1 MPELP
6 EVETICRGLR
16 KHLLGRTIERVEV
29 HSADVI
35 HQKEL
40 DAAAFSRVLTSQTI
54 EGVQRRGK
62 YILFQLRH
70 DGGESW
76 LVCHLRMTGRLL
88 LRPQGETRSK
98 HTHAVFTLDD
108 GRLLLYEDVRRF
120 GGFTYHEQDPR
131 MLPPLLDLGPEP
143 LTETFSAES
152 FRACCRG
159 RKRPVKSQL
168 LDQHIVAGI
177 GNIYADEILFR
188 AGVRPRKQAARLTS
202 GECAAIVQATKEVL
216 TEAIDAGGSTIRD
229 YVDSE
234 MQSGSYQFA
243 HQVYGRAGEPCRRCG
258 TILKSVSVGGRSSVY
273 CPTCQKS

>member
-88 LRPQGETRSK
+88 LRPQDETHSK

-131 MLPPLLDLGPEP
+131 MLPPLSDLGPEP
-143 LTETFSAES
+143 LTETFSAEG
-152 FRACCRG
+152 FRVCCRG

-188 AGVRPRKQAARLTS
+188 AGVRPRKQAARLTRA
-202 GECAAIVQATKEVL
+202 ECAAIVQATKEVL
-216 TEAIDAGGSTIRD
+216 AEAIDAGGSTIRD

-243 HQVYGRAGEPCRRCG
+243 HQVYGRVGEPCRRCG